1 MCVIDESAFVAGCY
15 MKRAV
20 ALLVVLALSVG
31 MAAVAPSQDEELEA
45 VSESARDVTGMY
57 DRGAEISRELSK
69 TVGIAV
75 NPLLGLMVVGGYR
88 YINAVRNGEP
98 VRWYY
103 SPAFLILLAIL
114 LVLVGLNDTIGEA
127 HPPSKKVLDGVAL
140 AQQYVLAAL
149 ALAAIVPGLVEVL
162 TQPTAEAVSGLFRLF
177 GPETAWAAEDAP
189 GGGVGGVVG
198 VVAVVVS
205 SIAAG
210 GIFLMVWLA
219 SAVVEALTLIS
230 PVPFTG
236 VVLKGLRLMVLAMLA
251 VTAIISPILGLV
263 AVLIVL
269 YLAYRLAGWSGR
281 MTVYGV
287 VMIGD
292 LLGNRTASL
301 DESGLSPVAAFA
313 AGKMENIPRRSF
325 GRLACEGEFLV
336 FRTRPWLVLPV
347 RRAVYPTAAREL
359 AAARGVWGPSVVE
372 PMEGDA
378 FRTLFDLPPR
388 YRGHEEAVADALG
401 LSRRVMD
408 LRVRARMTSAW
419 RWVRAQFVPAEEA
432 PVLEEQTG

>member
-1 MCVIDESAFVAGCY
+1 
-15 MKRAV
+15 MKKAV
-20 ALLVVLALSVG
+20 ALLIVVALSVG
-31 MAAVAPSQDEELEA
+31 VALVAPSQDEELEA
-45 VSESARDVTGMY
+45 VSEAARDVTGMY
-57 DRGAEISRELSK
+57 DRGAEISQELSK

-75 NPLLGLMVVGGYR
+75 NPLLGLMVVGGYH
-88 YINAVRNGEP
+88 YISAVRNGEEI
-98 VRWYY
+98 RWYY
-103 SPAFLILLAIL
+103 SPVFLILLAIL

-140 AQQYVLAAL
+140 AQQYVLAGL

-162 TQPTAEAVSGLFRLF
+162 TQPAAEAVSGLFRLV
-177 GPETAWAAEDAP
+177 GPDTAWAAEDAAGS
-189 GGGVGGVVG
+189 GGGIVG

-205 SIAAG
+205 SIVAG

-236 VVLKGLRLMVLAMLA
+236 VVLKGLRLAVLAMLA

-263 AVLIVL
+263 AVLIIL
-269 YLAYRLAGWSGR
+269 YLAYRLAGWSVR

-287 VMIGD
+287 VMVGD
-292 LLGNRTASL
+292 LVGNRGASV
-301 DESGLSPVAAFA
+301 DESRLVPMAAFA
-313 AGKMENIPRRSF
+313 ARGMEGIPRRSF
-325 GRLACEGEFLV
+325 GRLVCEGEFLV
-336 FRTRPWLVLPV
+336 FRARPWLVLPV
-347 RRAVYPTAAREL
+347 RRAVYPKAAREL
-359 AAARGVWGPSVVE
+359 ATARGVWGPSVVA
-372 PMEGDA
+372 PVEGSS

-408 LRVRARMTSAW
+408 LRVRAQVSSAW
-419 RWVRAQFVPAEEA
+419 RWIKTQFVPVEDVPA
-432 PVLEEQTG
+432 LEDQTG